1 MKSNGIPDGLPC
13 QAECSGIK
21 IFNSKIKTG
30 ILRWVELYFRL
41 VMKFENQAIIQYLPI
56 SGISIFLQIFLPITN
71 LIDINIAGLQNNQ
84 DGIRM
89 KKSFF
94 LLYAFLF
101 LGLCAC
107 SKHVENKFPAT
118 TAQGQIEDLKKF
130 PQNLE
135 VYAKLTGPNKRLLTS
150 LEQEQMAGKYINL

>member
-1 MKSNGIPDGLPC
+1 
-13 QAECSGIK
+13 
-21 IFNSKIKTG
+21 
-30 ILRWVELYFRL
+30 
-41 VMKFENQAIIQYLPI
+41 MKFENQAIIQYLPI
-56 SGISIFLQIFLPITN
+56 SGISIFLRIFLPITN

-101 LGLCAC
+101 LCAC

-118 TAQGQIEDLKKF
+118 TAQGQIEDLKI

-135 VYAKLTGPNKRLLTS
+135 VYAKLTGPNKETFDFS
-150 LEQEQMAGKYINL
+150 